1 MLFNKIKNNIKNIL
15 QDFKNKSEK
24 NLENN
29 PANNRVNPKIILGL
43 SGGPDSVF
51 LFYFLKELHKNN
63 EIELITAHLDHGW
76 RTESFKDVQF
86 CQNLCK
92 KFEIS
97 YIHAQAKDL
106 GLNLK
111 FNGSKEELGRKLRH
125 YFFKKTLKEKNA
137 DFIAVAHHL
146 QDQQETFFWRI
157 IRGTSLSGLTCM
169 KILDKNIL
177 RPLLN
182 VTKQEILDYLHENKI
197 EYLTDITNYSDSFL
211 RNRIRKYVLPAMA
224 QCDPRFDQKFQS
236 TLVHLQEED
245 EFLKNLTQKEFDKI
259 FSKNK
264 NFFAGNLKL
273 FINLDTVLQKR
284 LIIFWLSKEKLKFH
298 LSDAYL
304 NEILKFLKSKSGG
317 SHKVGADWQIIKKK
331 NLFWAEKYFL
341 T

>member
-1 MLFNKIKNNIKNIL
+1 MLFSKIKNNIKNIL

-24 NLENN
+24 
-29 PANNRVNPKIILGL
+29 PKIILGL

-76 RTESFKDVQF
+76 RPESFKDVQF
-86 CQNLCK
+86 CKNLSK
-92 KFEIS
+92 KFNILC
-97 YIHAQAKDL
+97 IHAHAKDL
-106 GLNLK
+106 SLNLK

-125 YFFKKTLKEKNA
+125 CFFKKIVKEQSANFVA
-137 DFIAVAHHL
+137 LAHHL

-169 KILDKNIL
+169 KSLDGNIL

-182 VTKQEILDYLHENKI
+182 ITKQEILDYLNKNKI

-236 TLVHLQEED
+236 TLMHLQEED
-245 EFLKNLTQKEFDKI
+245 DFLKNLTQEEFDKI
-259 FSKNK
+259 FNK
-264 NFFAGNLKL
+264 NTNFFIGNLKL
-273 FINLDTVLQKR
+273 FINLDIVLQKR
-284 LIIFWLSKEKLKFH
+284 LIIFWLSKEKLTFH

-317 SHKVGADWQIIKKK
+317 SHKVGTDWQIIKKK
-331 NLFWAEKYFL
+331 NFFWAEQNDSVKN
-341 T
+341 